1 MTHYDHLIIGGG
13 MAADAAAHG
22 IREQDEDAAFQRMD
36 RHVAGY
42 RDIATGAAPMPSA
55 AKKVEAGTS

>member
-22 IREQDEDAAFQRMD
+22 IREQDARDRGHDA
-36 RHVAGY
+36 VAG
-42 RDIATGAAPMPSA
+42 RDRVAVRIAIG
-55 AKKVEAGTS
+55 